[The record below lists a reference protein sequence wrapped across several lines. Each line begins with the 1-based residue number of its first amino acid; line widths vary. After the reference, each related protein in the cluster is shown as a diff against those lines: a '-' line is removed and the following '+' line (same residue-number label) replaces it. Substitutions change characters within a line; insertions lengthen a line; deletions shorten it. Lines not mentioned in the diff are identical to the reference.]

1 MEELSRCLAAG
12 SLLIHSEKSVPAPN
26 LRAVLLTR
34 LTQYRTQRRLP
45 ERDSSNFSLEQAQ
58 EETAQEALS
67 VVEGVQ
73 RILDQDDGSSKED
86 TPGEVPLI
94 GTRDISQLRT
104 LLSIIFK
111 WGTEPLL
118 AHIQLVW
125 PSRGDNHAQS
135 GSKILDVDSASQSYV
150 KLTSMTRRLLSLLFP
165 RGVHGTMPQ
174 TLITTTLLN
183 RHTTDFLRPGI
194 VLGWVPKALSTESF
208 SAVDDLRPFIMR
220 LMSMYELCN
229 KGFLELIAAPL
240 SLPPSQTIASLGAI
254 MSSSPPPPQHVH
266 KSCASLLSRQ
276 LMRPNGVRGL
286 FAAVFGDGESEEA
299 PLEKLLHVAQ
309 VLGAVPSVV
318 TAEVRLGY
326 YPERI
331 ISYRHRNI
339 SAQSSHV

>member
-1 MEELSRCLAAG
+1 
-12 SLLIHSEKSVPAPN
+12 
-26 LRAVLLTR
+26 
-34 LTQYRTQRRLP
+34 
-45 ERDSSNFSLEQAQ
+45 
-58 EETAQEALS
+58 
-67 VVEGVQ
+67 VVEAIQ
-73 RILDQDDGSSKED
+73 RILDQDDGNSKED

-118 AHIQLVW
+118 AHIQVVW

-135 GSKILDVDSASQSYV
+135 GSKILDVDNASQSYV

-331 ISYRHRNI
+331 ISYCRRNI